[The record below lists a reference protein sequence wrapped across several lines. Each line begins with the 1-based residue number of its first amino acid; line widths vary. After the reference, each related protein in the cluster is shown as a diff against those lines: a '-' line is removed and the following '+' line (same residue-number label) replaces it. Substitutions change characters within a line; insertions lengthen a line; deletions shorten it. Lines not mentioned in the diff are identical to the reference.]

1 MKLNKFF
8 FAMAAAAVAFA
19 SCDKPSNNDGEFT
32 ETAPEF
38 TSEVA
43 DIVVT
48 EATLNDKV
56 TFTCSPADFGVN
68 TQINYALE
76 VQLGEG
82 PKAVVATSTTTTIE
96 TTLEKLNYELYVRL
110 GIATGEPVDVNF
122 YISAQMGESAKLYS
136 QVKTAKVTAIEAGA
150 LKSEWGII
158 GSMAA
163 CNNWSNDIQMFEG
176 DNGYIYALNVAL
188 NEGDKFK
195 FRKGG
200 SWDTKIELSYNG
212 ILMPNAEYAG
222 AHGGDIT
229 MGKSGVYDVYI
240 LIDVEAQEGTTGK
253 IYVMDAGKT
262 PDQAG
267 EPEVVLLDYTDCQL
281 ELVGDAVSEQ
291 TGAVADPSSWVWGNV
306 LLASNNG
313 KPAVS
318 DKVYTWTWANVSLLA
333 SPAGFKVRTV
343 NADVSGNIGGFDLGA
358 DKIDTNASVSGVST
372 EGNIAV
378 PAAGNYNITLV
389 IDVEADTKVITI
401 VAAN

>member
-48 EATLNDKV
+48 EETLENKL

-136 QVKTAKVTAIEAGA
+136 QVKTVKVTAIEAGA

-200 SWDTKIELSYNG
+200 SWDSKIELSYNG

-291 TGAVADPSSWVWGNV
+291 TGAVTDPSSWGWGNV

-318 DKVYTWTWANVSLLA
+318 DKVYTWTWSNVSLLA